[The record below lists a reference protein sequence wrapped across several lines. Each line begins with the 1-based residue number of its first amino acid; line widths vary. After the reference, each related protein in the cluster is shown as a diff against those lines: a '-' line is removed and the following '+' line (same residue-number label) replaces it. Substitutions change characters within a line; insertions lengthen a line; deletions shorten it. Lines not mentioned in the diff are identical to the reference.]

1 MVRANTSEIERLM
14 ELNEFTVCSLA
25 KKANLCYYTI
35 KRVLSG
41 GEVTLRSMVK
51 VSVVLKCYIGDI
63 LLKSETI
70 QTTKEIYNEE
80 CNN

>member
-14 ELNEFTVCSLA
+14 KVNDLTRRSLA

-41 GEVTLRSMVK
+41 EEVTLRSMVK
-51 VSVVLKCYIGDI
+51 VSIVLKCYIGDI

-80 CNN
+80 NNN

>member
-14 ELNEFTVCSLA
+14 KVNDLTGHSLA

-41 GEVTLRSMVK
+41 GKVTLRSVVK
-51 VSVVLKCYIGDI
+51 ISIVLKCYISDI
-63 LLKSETI
+63 LLNSETI
-70 QTTKEIYNEE
+70 QTTKETYNEE
-80 CNN
+80 DNN